1 MPRRRASPKVEGK
14 SGRSKLAQAASA
26 AGPYDGE
33 SNFPI
38 DDLPPDDLPVRDI
51 AEDQEE
57 WRPAHSM
64 AIRAADLAGRDL
76 ADPVHVPNTDSP
88 EPRTTLSGSGQPTS
102 SAALRPEP
110 AVETS
115 APDPQPEADPSTL
128 QAQYLLPGFGS
139 GNSVEAQLDPG
150 GKQAMRPRRPRGSTT
165 KRALSFA
172 QIELWRVSSRRMSSR
187 RSSAGRGFCT
197 PMTNCTCG
205 RSHGPR
211 GLPGLSG
218 SPAVSRPPQVLRH
231 KQKVACCEVRMPFEG
246 CKLDRRL

>member
-172 QIELWRVSSRRMSSR
+172 QRPEIPRPEGRERYASASHALVSEQVSGP
-187 RSSAGRGFCT
+187 SAGRQPSRDLGDWHADRSIYQGK
-197 PMTNCTCG
+197 PMG
-205 RSHGPR
+205 YLYHAAG
-211 GLPGLSG
+211 
-218 SPAVSRPPQVLRH
+218 H
-231 KQKVACCEVRMPFEG
+231 W
-246 CKLDRRL
+246 

>member
-172 QIELWRVSSRRMSSR
+172 QRPRSPALKGERDTLRRRTRWFRSKFGTDRRETAFARLGRLACGSVNLSRK
-187 RSSAGRGFCT
+187 
-197 PMTNCTCG
+197 TNG
-205 RSHGPR
+205 VP
-211 GLPGLSG
+211 LPCCG
-218 SPAVSRPPQVLRH
+218 SPRYTTFFSKSLRG
-231 KQKVACCEVRMPFEG
+231 P
-246 CKLDRRL
+246 

>member
-14 SGRSKLAQAASA
+14 SRRSTLAQAASA
-26 AGPYDGE
+26 AGRYDGE
-33 SNFPI
+33 SDFPI

-76 ADPVHVPNTDSP
+76 ADPVHDPSADSP
-88 EPRTTLSGSGQPTS
+88 EPGTTLSGNGQPTS

-110 AVETS
+110 AIETS
-115 APDPQPEADPSTL
+115 APDLQPKAEASML
-128 QAQYLLPGFGS
+128 QTQYLLPGFGS
-139 GNSVEAQLDPG
+139 GNSVEPGVDPG

-172 QIELWRVSSRRMSSR
+172 QIELWPD
-187 RSSAGRGFCT
+187 G
-197 PMTNCTCG
+197 
-205 RSHGPR
+205 
-211 GLPGLSG
+211 
-218 SPAVSRPPQVLRH
+218 
-231 KQKVACCEVRMPFEG
+231 
-246 CKLDRRL
+246 

>member
-172 QIELWRVSSRRMSSR
+172 QIELWPD
-187 RSSAGRGFCT
+187 G
-197 PMTNCTCG
+197 
-205 RSHGPR
+205 
-211 GLPGLSG
+211 
-218 SPAVSRPPQVLRH
+218 
-231 KQKVACCEVRMPFEG
+231 
-246 CKLDRRL
+246 

>member
-14 SGRSKLAQAASA
+14 SRRSKLAQAASA

-33 SNFPI
+33 SDFPI

-51 AEDQEE
+51 TEDQDEQH
-57 WRPAHSM
+57 PAHSM
-64 AIRAADLAGRDL
+64 AIRVADQTGRDL
-76 ADPVHVPNTDSP
+76 ADPFHSPNADSP
-88 EPRTTLSGSGQPTS
+88 EPETTLSGNGQPTS

-115 APDPQPEADPSTL
+115 APDPQPKAEASKL

-150 GKQAMRPRRPRGSTT
+150 RKKTMRPRRPPGSTT

-172 QIELWRVSSRRMSSR
+172 QIELWPD
-187 RSSAGRGFCT
+187 G
-197 PMTNCTCG
+197 
-205 RSHGPR
+205 
-211 GLPGLSG
+211 
-218 SPAVSRPPQVLRH
+218 
-231 KQKVACCEVRMPFEG
+231 
-246 CKLDRRL
+246 